1 MKQLIFNFTHSICA
15 VFLIG
20 MYRWIMNKL
29 HVRAGLSLLV
39 ALILILPGQTALSQ
53 QQLGEVLALRV
64 YENFEGDETR
74 YEQLAREVSY
84 PFFAKHA
91 SGLDW
96 LLLKA
101 DRGNWEGMHLSV
113 LSFESLDSRN
123 AYFPT
128 EESPE
133 PPEWMKLNQAWD
145 LEVDPG
151 LFAEFSVDHWTGEGM
166 TYWGDYV
173 FIGEPADL
181 PEYGVLGLHHRTTR
195 PDREAELED
204 FIRNSWNPARLPG
217 QKADAVWFKADR
229 GPRKGHY
236 LLVFTFESAELRDM
250 MIPEPEGDLSDMA
263 YEMLGDLLPVMEQLR
278 ATFGTEGSADLR
290 EYSDFVLI
298 R

>member
-29 HVRAGLSLLV
+29 HVRAGLLLLV

-74 YEQLAREVSY
+74 YEQLTREVSY

-91 SGLDW
+91 SGLDY

-101 DRGNWEGMHLSV
+101 DRGNWEGRYLDL

-123 AYFPT
+123 TYFPT
-128 EESPE
+128 ENSPY
-133 PPEWMKLNQAWD
+133 PEWQKVIQAWD

-151 LFAEFSVDHWTGEGM
+151 LLAEFSFNPWTGEGM

-173 FIGEPADL
+173 FIGESADL
-181 PEYGVLGLHHRTTR
+181 PEYGVLGLHHIGDRSG
-195 PDREAELED
+195 REAEIED

-250 MIPEPEGDLSDMA
+250 MVPEPEGDTSDMGL
-263 YEMLGDLLPVMEQLR
+263 EMLGDLLPVMEQLR
-278 ATFGTEGSADLR
+278 ATFDTGGSAGLR